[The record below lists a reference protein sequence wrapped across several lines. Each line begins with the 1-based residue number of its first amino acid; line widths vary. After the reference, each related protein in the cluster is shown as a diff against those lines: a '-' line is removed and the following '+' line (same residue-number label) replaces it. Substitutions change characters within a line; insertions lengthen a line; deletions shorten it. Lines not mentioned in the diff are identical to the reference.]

1 MLSLLATNYKN
12 IICASIIGALCIYA
26 GYSKITSDRVK
37 DKLEVCNARMSAHQ
51 EIILSQK
58 AEYEDNIKNYEE
70 AIIKAAQSYENDL
83 KNINEFKE
91 DNNANKCENALKL
104 LNTYRY

>member
-1 MLSLLATNYKN
+1 MTVIGVLA
-12 IICASIIGALCIYA
+12 LYA
-26 GYSKITSDRVK
+26 GYSKITSDK
-37 DKLEVCNARMSAHQ
+37 LKSKLEVCNAKMSAHQ

-58 AEYEDNIKNYEE
+58 AEYDDNIKNYEE
-70 AIIKAAQSYENDL
+70 AIIKAAQSYEDDL

-91 DNNANKCENALKL
+91 DGNANKCENALRM